1 MSKQLRKV
9 IEIIEPQPVLE
20 GAGVRLKRSIAT
32 RTLDNIDP
40 FLLFDHFGS
49 KDPADYVRRRFANA
63 YADYQ
68 RDDDFEEWAVP
79 VMKDTFQLPTF
90 VTVCTKLA
98 HNDTPMRIDM
108 PAFSVGLPT
117 RLSQVSASRMLDPPP
132 KRVLSILQTL
142 LGEYGG
148 PELYNVFLVH
158 ADREAR
164 LPIKDV
170 TTLYEP
176 LIEKEL
182 KISLIPRRR
191 ERRLRYG

>member
-1 MSKQLRKV
+1 
-9 IEIIEPQPVLE
+9 
-20 GAGVRLKRSIAT
+20 
-32 RTLDNIDP
+32 
-40 FLLFDHFGS
+40 
-49 KDPADYVRRRFANA
+49 
-63 YADYQ
+63 
-68 RDDDFEEWAVP
+68 
-79 VMKDTFQLPTF
+79 
-90 VTVCTKLA
+90 
-98 HNDTPMRIDM
+98 M

-132 KRVLSILQTL
+132 SRVQTILQTL

-164 LPIKDV
+164 LPLKDV

-176 LIEKEL
+176 LVEKEL

-191 ERRLRYG
+191 ERRLRHG